1 MASAA
6 AAAAVIASWAGAARA
21 SVSRRHHPADL
32 TPALKLTPYLLVV
45 NKTAELIDDPDE
57 KTPSGCGAAGCGW
70 CMVNMF
76 TGGFGC
82 M

>member
-1 MASAA
+1 
-6 AAAAVIASWAGAARA
+6 
-21 SVSRRHHPADL
+21 
-32 TPALKLTPYLLVV
+32 VV

-57 KTPSGCGAAGCGW
+57 KTPSGCGAVGCGW